1 MSWHRKLGIFYISLL
16 SCQFSLKVRATAISP
31 LDLEKVVQAVCEQN
45 YIKVNLSISAEIR
58 GGFMIK
64 NLEFM
69 RHSMRFNIME
79 GNKYAATTCA
89 SYGYDVLD
97 MHFYM
102 VSFCHLQAPS
112 GFLFCRYQHYNEIS
126 FAG

>member
-1 MSWHRKLGIFYISLL
+1 MYKNNIYKLMRLFQIHLPNYT
-16 SCQFSLKVRATAISP
+16 Q
-31 LDLEKVVQAVCEQN
+31 VVWMT
-45 YIKVNLSISAEIR
+45 IPPISAEIR